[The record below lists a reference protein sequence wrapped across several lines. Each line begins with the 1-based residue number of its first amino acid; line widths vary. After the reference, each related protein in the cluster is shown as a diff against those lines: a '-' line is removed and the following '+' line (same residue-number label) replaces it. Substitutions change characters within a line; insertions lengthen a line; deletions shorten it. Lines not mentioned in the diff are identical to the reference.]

1 MRYDPVMTVT
11 FDDKQLKRYAKD
23 LKRFATDALP
33 FANRQA
39 LNSGAK
45 MMRGLARENIGRA
58 MIQRNRFTMRSVGVE
73 FARQKS
79 IRQQQ
84 SVVGSFQKYMED
96 QEFGGTKRTKGKH
109 GVVIPTR
116 SASLEG
122 EGSAP
127 RRKLPRPRFTVRNI
141 KLSKGRGRRSKTRRQ
156 INAITVKQAVSTG
169 RRIVFMKT
177 QRSAGFFRV
186 TGGKRRPRVKM
197 LADLSRK
204 TISIPP
210 NPWLKPAA
218 DRTAKA
224 MPAIYKG
231 ALRKQLV
238 RRRLF
243 VGRK

>member
-1 MRYDPVMTVT
+1 MRYAPGVTVT
-11 FDDKQLKRYAKD
+11 LDDKQLRRYERE
-23 LKRFATDALP
+23 LKRFAAEALP

-58 MIQRNRFTMRSVGVE
+58 MILRNRFTTRFVGIE
-73 FARQKS
+73 FARQKN

-84 SVVGSFQKYMED
+84 SVVGSFQDYMED
-96 QEFGGTKRTKGKH
+96 QEFGGTTRAKGKH

-116 SASLEG
+116 SASGEG
-122 EGSAP
+122 EGSGP
-127 RRKLPRPRFTVRNI
+127 RRKLPKPRFTVRNI
-141 KLSKGRGRRSKTRRQ
+141 KLSRGRGRRAKTQRQ
-156 INAITVKQAVSTG
+156 INAITVQQAVRTG

-177 QRSAGFFRV
+177 QRSTGFFRV
-186 TGGKRRPRVKM
+186 MGGKRRPRVKM

-204 TISIPP
+204 TVSNPP

-218 DRTAKA
+218 DRTTKA
-224 MPAIYKG
+224 MPAIYRG
-231 ALRKQLV
+231 ALREQLI

-243 VGRK
+243 R